1 MGRSTHNRRT
11 ASPSALPQ
19 NAAPL
24 PPSNVVVDERAD
36 ESAMTA
42 VLSAGAESDVVV
54 ISPEDAIH
62 AGGTPVVVDPDRL
75 VWLFTGPM
83 GYVPRGSLIIVCRAP
98 GFRRAGIEHPPV
110 AVYPFDHFTGEQI
123 RSMEE
128 EPMLQLIGV
137 GF

>member
-1 MGRSTHNRRT
+1 MGRAPKDHAAN
-11 ASPSALPQ
+11 PSAAAAASEEEISQLVAAVEEATIIPQELGAGIVLPGTD
-19 NAAPL
+19 L
-24 PPSNVVVDERAD
+24 RAD
-36 ESAMTA
+36 
-42 VLSAGAESDVVV
+42 
-54 ISPEDAIH
+54 
-62 AGGTPVVVDPDRL
+62 GGTPVKIDPDRL

-110 AVYPFDHFTGEQI
+110 AVYPFDHFTTEQI

>member
-1 MGRSTHNRRT
+1 MGRGTQNRRT
-11 ASPSALPQ
+11 ASPSASPQ

-24 PPSNVVVDERAD
+24 PPSNAAVDERAD
-36 ESAMTA
+36 EGTMAA
-42 VLSAGAESDVVV
+42 VLSDGAEGGVVV
-54 ISPEDAIH
+54 IGSEDAIQ
-62 AGGTPVVVDPDRL
+62 AGGTPVVVNPDRL

-110 AVYPFDHFTGEQI
+110 AVYPFDHFTAEQI